1 MGLDFPILFNSAKT
15 RLSSLVLGLIELNLS
30 ITNSKAAK
38 TSGVSLYLLSNSAA
52 SLTLEESSSTSLEF
66 KISN

>member
-15 RLSSLVLGLIELNLS
+15 RLSSLVLGLMEPNLS

>member
-1 MGLDFPILFNSAKT
+1 M
-15 RLSSLVLGLIELNLS
+15 ELNLS
-30 ITNSKAAK
+30 MTSSKAAK